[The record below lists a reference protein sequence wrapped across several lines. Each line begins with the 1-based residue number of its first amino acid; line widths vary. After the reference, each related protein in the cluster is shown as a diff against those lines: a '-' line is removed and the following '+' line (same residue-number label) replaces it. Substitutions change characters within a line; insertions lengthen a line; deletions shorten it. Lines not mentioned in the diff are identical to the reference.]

1 MPSKSWFVQSYPV
14 GGKPKT
20 PMVFTDLDKVC
31 AFIDEFRKAG
41 YSGAVTVYPMESS
54 TNKEEQAFDELGVTG
69 RNGDDEC

>member
-1 MPSKSWFVQSYPV
+1 MSSKSWFVQVYQV

-20 PMVFTDLDKVC
+20 PMVFTDLDKLC

-41 YSGAVTVYPMESS
+41 SSGAVTVYPMESP

-69 RNGDDEC
+69 RNGDGEC